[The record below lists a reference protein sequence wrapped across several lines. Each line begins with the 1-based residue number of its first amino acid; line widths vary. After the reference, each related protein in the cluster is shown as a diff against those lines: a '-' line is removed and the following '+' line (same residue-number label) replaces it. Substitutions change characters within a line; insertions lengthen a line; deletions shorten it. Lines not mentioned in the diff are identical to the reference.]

1 MILQHDLFFLL
12 YPTIPPNLRLK
23 WQQICWSGLLI
34 FHTFHAEEISIGL
47 IVTFTALVM
56 MRRLGES
63 FEEKIICTYK
73 HICNKYWKPS
83 ATIWGVSLRLLK
95 VVVLKRSKTVWNWGI
110 EAQQESAF
118 QPQHI
123 WPYGQTQVP
132 PFCASLICIN
142 SDHSEVLSGWNKW
155 GDKVSSD

>member
-23 WQQICWSGLLI
+23 WQQICWSGFLI

-63 FEEKIICTYK
+63 FDEKILCTYMHICICMHIYAYMLMYAYMQQVLKTFSNYLRVFSSTVEGGSFEEKQNCVK
-73 HICNKYWKPS
+73 LRDWSPARERVS
-83 ATIWGVSLRLLK
+83 AAAYMAIWSNT
-95 VVVLKRSKTVWNWGI
+95 S
-110 EAQQESAF
+110 SAILCL
-118 QPQHI
+118 PHL
-123 WPYGQTQVP
+123 Y
-132 PFCASLICIN
+132 
-142 SDHSEVLSGWNKW
+142 
-155 GDKVSSD
+155 